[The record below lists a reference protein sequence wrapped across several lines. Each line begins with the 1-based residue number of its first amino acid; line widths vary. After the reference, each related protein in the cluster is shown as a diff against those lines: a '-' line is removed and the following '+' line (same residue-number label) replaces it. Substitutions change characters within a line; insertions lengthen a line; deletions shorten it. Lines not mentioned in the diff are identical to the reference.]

1 MRREVLMVIIV
12 IVSTLVIQG
21 GFLLFQRRLIDQ
33 VTGALMK
40 QDFKEFDRLME
51 KKTVKYLIAPFNQDY
66 LKLSRYSL
74 AGDTDKI
81 IECYDQFAQRR
92 LTYAQAKEVYLS
104 AFDYFL
110 GRGDKQR
117 CQLFRDRINDLTSK
131 KENIEGIK
139 EIVNDSY
146 DIYLDHKTDMLER
159 LLKQIE
165 ELPETHR
172 GAKEAM
178 VAKIYDTLGDKK
190 KAEEYRQL
198 SEEHMKAFLTRQ

>member
-1 MRREVLMVIIV
+1 MVILV

-21 GFLLFQRRLIDQ
+21 GFMLMQRRLIDQ

-40 QDFKEFDRLME
+40 QDYEKFDRLME

-66 LKLSRYSL
+66 LKLNRYSL

-92 LTYAQAKEVYLS
+92 LTYGQAKEVYLS

-110 GRGDKQR
+110 SRGDKQR

-131 KENIEGIK
+131 KENIDGIK

-146 DIYLDHKTDMLER
+146 DVYLDHKTDMLER

-165 ELPETHR
+165 DLPETHR

-178 VAKIYDTLGDKK
+178 IAKIYENLGNRK
-190 KAEEYRQL
+190 KAEEYHKL

>member
-1 MRREVLMVIIV
+1 MPREVLMVILV

-21 GFLLFQRRLIDQ
+21 GFMLMQRRLIDQ

-40 QDFKEFDRLME
+40 QDYEKFDRLME

-66 LKLSRYSL
+66 LKLNRYSL

-92 LTYAQAKEVYLS
+92 LTYGQAKEVYLS

-110 GRGDKQR
+110 SRGDKQR

-131 KENIEGIK
+131 KENIDGIK

-146 DIYLDHKTDMLER
+146 DVYLDHKTDMLER

-165 ELPETHR
+165 DLPETHR

-178 VAKIYDTLGDKK
+178 IAKIYENLGNRK
-190 KAEEYRQL
+190 KAEEYHKL